1 MCSTYWW
8 YNVAI
13 DIHSHHFISII
24 KHIEL
29 APLWTYI
36 QLFHQV
42 TASPHASIDS
52 LLIPARP
59 LFIVLSW
66 NLRWSYTARTRTA
79 LHLPP
84 LPLTSSC
91 KAISQPYSL
100 FSPPTESDTP
110 QQTRF
115 LTPSS
120 IVRILSPVSPYA
132 SVWSPPRP
140 YIGTSA
146 TDRSARRSDR
156 SCFKAKRESRFWH
169 AVMVLSNQKT
179 DSVWGSGEIEG
190 CDRLQDSVFFK
201 DLLVH

>member
-1 MCSTYWW
+1 MCSTYSW

-66 NLRWSYTARTRTA
+66 NLDEVT
-79 LHLPP
+79 
-84 LPLTSSC
+84 
-91 KAISQPYSL
+91 
-100 FSPPTESDTP
+100 
-110 QQTRF
+110 
-115 LTPSS
+115 
-120 IVRILSPVSPYA
+120 
-132 SVWSPPRP
+132 
-140 YIGTSA
+140 
-146 TDRSARRSDR
+146 
-156 SCFKAKRESRFWH
+156 
-169 AVMVLSNQKT
+169 
-179 DSVWGSGEIEG
+179 
-190 CDRLQDSVFFK
+190 
-201 DLLVH
+201 LLVRELLYIFHLSL